1 MKKLGQILVEQGK
14 LSERD
19 VERSLLAQVEM
30 GGLLG
35 QVFVQVCTASM
46 PPALRRDQSF
56 SSDAG
61 FTVLELLVV
70 ISIVAMLLAVSVP
83 ASSRFYESMQYRQAI
98 QDVVS
103 LLASA
108 RHRAISTG
116 KAQDV
121 VFDTEYKRVTL
132 HQDIR
137 QLPESFTV
145 LVSAASELGGQ
156 SQGVI
161 RFYPEGGSSGGDV
174 ELARPDQSGVKITV
188 DWLVGRVTQQ
198 PYAFN

>member
-1 MKKLGQILVEQGK
+1 MPAALC
-14 LSERD
+14 RD
-19 VERSLLAQVEM
+19 R
-30 GGLLG
+30 
-35 QVFVQVCTASM
+35 FFT
-46 PPALRRDQSF
+46 
-56 SSDAG
+56 SDGG

-70 ISIVAMLLAVSVP
+70 ISIVGMLLAVSVP

-103 LLASA
+103 LLAGA

-121 VFDTEYKRVTL
+121 MFDTEYKRVTL
-132 HQDIR
+132 NQDVR

-156 SQGVI
+156 SQAVI

-174 ELARPDQSGVKITV
+174 ELARPDKSGVRISV

>member
-1 MKKLGQILVEQGK
+1 
-14 LSERD
+14 
-19 VERSLLAQVEM
+19 
-30 GGLLG
+30 
-35 QVFVQVCTASM
+35 M
-46 PPALRRDQSF
+46 PPALCRDRLF
-56 SSDAG
+56 SSNAG

-70 ISIVAMLLAVSVP
+70 ITIVGLLLVAAIP

-103 LLASA
+103 LLGSA
-108 RHRAISTG
+108 RHRAVSTG

-121 VFDTEYKRVTL
+121 TFDTEYKRVTL
-132 HQDIR
+132 NQDVR
-137 QLPESFTV
+137 QLPESFTM
-145 LVSAASELGGQ
+145 LVNAAAELGGQ

-174 ELARPDQSGVKITV
+174 ELARPDKSGVKITV